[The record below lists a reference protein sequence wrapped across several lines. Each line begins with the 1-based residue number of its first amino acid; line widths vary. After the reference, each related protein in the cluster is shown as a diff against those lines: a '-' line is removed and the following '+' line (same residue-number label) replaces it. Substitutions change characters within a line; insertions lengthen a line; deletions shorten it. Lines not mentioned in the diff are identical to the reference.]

1 MDSRILRHKAI
12 HSLHEEI
19 VNDIPLEA
27 TRPLHLHNQGGNQ
40 MGSAEEN
47 VDLLS
52 DNVGD
57 KSFLVLEFP
66 PLMVL

>member
-1 MDSRILRHKAI
+1 
-12 HSLHEEI
+12 
-19 VNDIPLEA
+19 
-27 TRPLHLHNQGGNQ
+27 